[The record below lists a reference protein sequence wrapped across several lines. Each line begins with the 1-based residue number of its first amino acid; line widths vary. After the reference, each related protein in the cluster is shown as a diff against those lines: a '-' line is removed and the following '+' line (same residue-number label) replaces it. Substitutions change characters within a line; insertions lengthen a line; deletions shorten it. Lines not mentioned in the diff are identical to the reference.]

1 MEDFDSAEQNF
12 EGEKICLENIN
23 MGNYSMLE
31 GQDRCPSFVEKSFP
45 QFLFRF
51 VLYCVMFIIN
61 VVLLNVLIGQISMT
75 LQRVMKEGDK
85 DYYLNALELKAR
97 LSRTQIFL

>member
-1 MEDFDSAEQNF
+1 MDRNIPIGFHNYSKL
-12 EGEKICLENIN
+12 EGE
-23 MGNYSMLE
+23 
-31 GQDRCPSFVEKSFP
+31 DRCPSFVEKSFP

-51 VLYCVMFIIN
+51 VLYCVMFISN

-85 DYYLNALELKAR
+85 DYYLNVMELKAR
-97 LSRTQIFL
+97 LSKTQLF